1 MVDLQKKLN
10 EIIEMDKN
18 LPLTAQITDWKK
30 QGGKIIGWVCN
41 YVPEEIIHAAG
52 LLPVRVTGLSKEVPY
67 DDANA
72 YLYTTTCSFV
82 RTCFQMGFDGSY
94 DYLDGFVLASNCDQ
108 ARRLYD
114 VWDRY
119 LDTSYKSIISVP
131 HVKSPEA
138 VQFFARELSDF
149 KASLEKTFQVT
160 IDAKQLRHSIQVY
173 NEKRDL
179 LRKVNEFRKLD
190 PPPIKGSEALALM
203 NVGNK
208 LSVERF
214 NEILKEIY
222 AGLKSADKNEETS
235 KPRLMISGSCMN
247 NINYLDFIEEQGA
260 TVVAEDMCTGM
271 RYWWDKVPEESDQD
285 PLLALSERYLTRFPC
300 ARMTPGEDRFEIV
313 VDLAKEYGVDGVIQE
328 MIRYCTPT
336 AWERPWLRRRLEEEG
351 FKVLPLEILY
361 GAEGTGQ
368 LKIRVQAFLEML
380 QMAKGS
386 DYF

>member
-1 MVDLQKKLN
+1 MADLDKLF
-10 EIIEMDKN
+10 ERLVKMDRN
-18 LPLTAQITDWKK
+18 LPGSEDIEKWKK
-30 QGGKIIGWVCN
+30 DKGRIIGWVCN
-41 YVPEEIIHAAG
+41 YVPEEIVHAAG
-52 LLPVRVTGLSKEVPY
+52 LLPVRVTGLSREVPY

-82 RTCFQMGFDGSY
+82 RTCFQMGYDGSY

-119 LDTSYKSIISVP
+119 LGTSYKYIISVP
-131 HVKSPEA
+131 HVKSAEA
-138 VQFFARELSDF
+138 VQFFARELRDF
-149 KASLEKTFQVT
+149 QVSLEKAFGVTF
-160 IDAKQLRHSIQVY
+160 DDDRLRNSIRVY
-173 NEKRDL
+173 NENRDL

-190 PPPIKGSEALALM
+190 PAPISGSQALALM

-208 LSVERF
+208 LSVESF
-214 NEILKEIY
+214 NALLSDVYE
-222 AGLKSADKNEETS
+222 GLKKVEVQSAER

-247 NINYLDFIEEQGA
+247 NINYVDFIESQGA
-260 TVVAEDMCTGM
+260 EVVAEDMCTGM
-271 RYWWDKVPEESDQD
+271 RYWWDKVSEAPETD
-285 PLLALSERYLTRFPC
+285 PMVALSERYLRKFPC
-300 ARMTPGEDRFEIV
+300 ARMTPGEDRFEEV
-313 VDLAKEYGVDGVIQE
+313 VNLAKAYRVDGVIQE

-368 LKIRVQAFLEML
+368 LKIRIQAFLEMIG
-380 QMAKGS
+380 MSIGA

>member
-1 MVDLQKKLN
+1 MADLEKTLN
-10 EIIEMDKN
+10 QIKEMDRN
-18 LPLTAQITDWKK
+18 LPTTAEIDEWKQK
-30 QGGKIIGWVCN
+30 GGRIIGWVCN

-52 LLPVRVTGLSKEVPY
+52 LLPVRITGLSCEVPY

-72 YLYTTTCSFV
+72 YLYTTTCSFI

-94 DYLDGFVLASNCDQ
+94 DYLDGFALASNCDQ

-119 LDTSYKSIISVP
+119 LGTPFKTILSVP

-138 VQFFARELSDF
+138 VRFFARELRDF
-149 KASLEKTFQVT
+149 KAGLEETFDVSFDDEK
-160 IDAKQLRHSIQVY
+160 IRESIRIY
-173 NEKRDL
+173 NKNRDL

-190 PPPIKGSEALALM
+190 SPPISGSQALALI

-208 LSVERF
+208 LSVESF
-214 NEILKEIY
+214 NTILEDVY
-222 AGLKSADKNEETS
+222 EGLKIVEKKEADR

-247 NINYLDFIEEQGA
+247 NINYVDFIESEGA
-260 TVVAEDMCTGM
+260 DVVAEDMCTGM
-271 RYWWDKVPEESDQD
+271 RYWWDPVSERPDID
-285 PLLALSERYLTRFPC
+285 PMVALSERYLTKFPC
-300 ARMTPGEDRFEIV
+300 ARMTPGEDRFENV
-313 VDLAKEYGVDGVIQE
+313 VDLAKQYHVDGVIQE

-368 LKIRVQAFLEML
+368 LKIRIQAFLEMIG
-380 QMAKGS
+380 MSIGT

>member
-1 MVDLQKKLN
+1 MADLDKLF
-10 EIIEMDKN
+10 EQLVVMDRN
-18 LPLTAQITDWKK
+18 LPGSEDIEKWKK
-30 QGGKIIGWVCN
+30 DQGKIIGWVCN
-41 YVPEEIIHAAG
+41 YVPEEILHAAG
-52 LLPVRVTGLSKEVPY
+52 LLPVRVTGLSREVPY

-82 RTCFQMGFDGSY
+82 RTCFQMGYDGSY

-119 LDTSYKSIISVP
+119 LETSYKYIISVP
-131 HVKSPEA
+131 HVKSEEA
-138 VQFFARELSDF
+138 VRFFARELRDF
-149 KASLEKTFQVT
+149 QASLEKTFGVT
-160 IDAKQLRHSIQVY
+160 IDDDRLRNSIRVY
-173 NEKRDL
+173 NENRDL

-190 PPPIKGSEALALM
+190 TPPISGSQALALM

-208 LSVERF
+208 LSVEAF
-214 NEILKEIY
+214 NALLQDVAE
-222 AGLKSADKNEETS
+222 GLDAAEVQSGER

-247 NINYLDFIEEQGA
+247 NINYVDFIESQGA
-260 TVVAEDMCTGM
+260 EVVAEDMCTGM
-271 RYWWDKVPEESDQD
+271 RYWWDKVSEAPGTD
-285 PLLALSERYLTRFPC
+285 PMIALSERYLTKFPC
-300 ARMTPGEDRFEIV
+300 ARMTPGEDRFEEV
-313 VDLAKEYGVDGVIQE
+313 VNLAKDYRVDGVIQE

-368 LKIRVQAFLEML
+368 LKIRIQAFLEMIG
-380 QMAKGS
+380 MSIGA